1 MSFYDWGWN
10 PLQEVTFVTE
20 APNGESV
27 NIGVTLFVEAELEI
41 GKTIFKN
48 IEKIFLNYDLFFEEV
63 TDEWLFEIFNTML
76 ECKKNK
82 FYIYS
87 KNIKRMKEYIEK
99 FMNENNIT
107 DLDNLI
113 IGCLVE
119 NQNDVNTLISTFMS
133 ININE
138 KFIFIKSNEKFID
151 LGVS

>member
-63 TDEWLFEIFNTML
+63 TDEWLFEIFNTIP
-76 ECKKNK
+76 K
-82 FYIYS
+82 FTQLRRLGARKS
-87 KNIKRMKEYIEK
+87 W
-99 FMNENNIT
+99 
-107 DLDNLI
+107 I
-113 IGCLVE
+113 IQC
-119 NQNDVNTLISTFMS
+119 QIIAS
-133 ININE
+133 I
-138 KFIFIKSNEKFID
+138 D
-151 LGVS
+151 